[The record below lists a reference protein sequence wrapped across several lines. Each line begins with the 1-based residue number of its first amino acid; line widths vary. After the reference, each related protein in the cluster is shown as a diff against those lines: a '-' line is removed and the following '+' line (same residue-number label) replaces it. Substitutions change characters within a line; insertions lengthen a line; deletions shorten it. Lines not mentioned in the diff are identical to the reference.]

1 MLGDILL
8 CPTFLPMMLH
18 HLNTFLPIVA
28 NSRWSALAALIA
40 ESDGLG
46 VGNLQYG
53 RGTHVSHS
61 ITKYVTK
68 PDPHYS

>member
-1 MLGDILL
+1 MQRQFSQ
-8 CPTFLPMMLH
+8 PEPFLTLI
-18 HLNTFLPIVA
+18 FLEVLSHAPQDQP
-28 NSRWSALAALIA
+28 ALYK
-40 ESDGLG
+40 LG